1 MNRFTLLFLVLFVWG
16 CSPKASL
23 QEYFVS
29 KAEDAN
35 FLIVNIPASALGIT
49 QDSLNQSEREV
60 LKSFHKL
67 NILAYKA
74 DSSKPEFMEQEL
86 HSIRA
91 IIDIPPYEELMAV
104 KDKRLSGKVIVVGK
118 DTELEEVVFFGQSPE
133 AGFLLVR
140 VLGDQMTTKKVA
152 QLTRLIQEEDI
163 DPTMFSG
170 LQSFF

>member
-1 MNRFTLLFLVLFVWG
+1 
-16 CSPKASL
+16 
-23 QEYFVS
+23 
-29 KAEDAN
+29 
-35 FLIVNIPASALGIT
+35 
-49 QDSLNQSEREV
+49 
-60 LKSFHKL
+60 
-67 NILAYKA
+67 
-74 DSSKPEFMEQEL
+74 
-86 HSIRA
+86 
-91 IIDIPPYEELMAV
+91 MAV